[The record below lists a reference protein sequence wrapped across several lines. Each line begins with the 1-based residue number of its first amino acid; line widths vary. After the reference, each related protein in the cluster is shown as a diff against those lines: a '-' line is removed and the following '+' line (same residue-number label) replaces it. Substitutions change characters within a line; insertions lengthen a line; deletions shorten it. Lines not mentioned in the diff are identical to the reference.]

1 MTLGVPRLPFS
12 LDPLIGEARRRM
24 RRRRVLVAVLLVVV
38 GLITAAALTAGSA
51 GGPGS
56 GKPPGAPGAAVEH
69 LFSNRG
75 LALTRAAAIPE
86 LCDPTACTV
95 LLLWGGAKPA
105 YLVPRSG
112 RDFVLI
118 VFRTAAAANR
128 TGAFERT
135 HAPSLGT
142 FRRGSALLVYL
153 RSSTRIARLK
163 AALTAV
169 P

>member
-1 MTLGVPRLPFS
+1 MTLHVPRLPF
-12 LDPLIGEARRRM
+12 LFDPLIGEAKRRM
-24 RRRRVLVAVLLVVV
+24 RRRRVLVAALLVVV
-38 GLITAAALTAGSA
+38 GLITAAALTAGSS

-56 GKPPGAPGAAVEH
+56 GKPLGAPGAAVERA
-69 LFSNRG
+69 FANRG

-86 LCDPTACTV
+86 LCDATACTA

-105 YLVPRSG
+105 FLVPRSG

-128 TGAFERT
+128 IGAFERT

-153 RSSTRIARLK
+153 KSSSRITRLK

>member
-1 MTLGVPRLPFS
+1 MTLHVPRLPVA

-24 RRRRVLVAVLLVVV
+24 RRRRVLLAVLLVVV
-38 GLITAAALTAGSA
+38 GLTIAAALTAGSS

-56 GKPPGAPGAAVEH
+56 GKPLGAAAAVEH
-69 LFSNRG
+69 AFADHG

-86 LCDPTACTV
+86 LCDPSACTA

-118 VFRTAAAANR
+118 IFRTAAAANR
-128 TGAFERT
+128 IGAFERT

-153 RSSTRIARLK
+153 RSSSRIARLE
-163 AALTAV
+163 AALSAV